1 MKPVIGVTSS
11 YDWDRDNYILPASYI
26 ESIIVCG
33 GLPILLPPT
42 TTMDSEESI
51 ALLDGIMLT
60 GGVDVDPS
68 LYGEPPMPALGKID
82 PLRDGYELYLTRE
95 AIEHKKPL
103 LAICRGIQVL
113 NVALGGTL
121 YQDLYTQVDG
131 SLKHSQMAPRYYP
144 THKVKILKGSELF
157 EIFGKNEIG
166 VNSFHH
172 QGIKTLGKGL
182 NANAWSEDGLIEG
195 VENQDENFVLG
206 VQWHPE
212 RMIKGEMV
220 KIFQA
225 FVEKC

>member
-1 MKPVIGVTSS
+1 MNPIIGVTSS
-11 YDWDRDNYILPASYI
+11 YDWDRNNYILPASYI
-26 ESIIVCG
+26 ESIIICG

-42 TTMDSEESI
+42 TTKNSEEVI

-68 LYGEPPMPALGKID
+68 QYGEPPIPKLGKID
-82 PLRDGYELYLTRE
+82 PIRDGYELYLTRE
-95 AIEHKKPL
+95 AIEHQKPL

-121 YQDLYTQVDG
+121 YQDVYTQVDG
-131 SLKHSQMAPRYYP
+131 SFKHSQMAPRYYP
-144 THKVKILKGSELF
+144 THKVKILKDSKLF

-172 QGIKTLGKGL
+172 QAIKTLGKGL
-182 NANAWSEDGLIEG
+182 TANAWSEDGLIEG
-195 VENQDENFVLG
+195 VENQGENFVLG